1 MLNNELIKK
10 EKMREIGSEF
20 WTGCSPTGRHG
31 CKWHQPK
38 GWILLETLSG
48 RVALEYVVE
57 SLKSTGATSVYMPSY
72 CCHTMIEP
80 FLKHGLN
87 VAFYDVVLTETG
99 MNRQFNDNHGSD
111 VVFLLDYFGHIDKE
125 TATIAQNQKPKG
137 KTVIYD
143 ATHSIYSDVDPM
155 IYDYVFGSYRKWMDV
170 NCGFVATK
178 STLDDSAQAD
188 WKQFEEYV
196 DMRTRMFDLK
206 SRFMNGEDV
215 DKQLFLTWISEA
227 EEMLEQ
233 NYHHTLPDSRSLDV
247 LERTDLPSLMMARRN
262 NAKILMQG
270 IAELAD
276 ERIRCFSQKI
286 GAHDIPLFVPVWIQ
300 ADIRND
306 LRRYLIEHC
315 IYCPVHWPLS
325 DLHVISDEAKKLY
338 QSELSLVCDQRYDHF
353 DMYRIVETIK
363 NYLKK

>member
-1 MLNNELIKK
+1 MNK
-10 EKMREIGSEF
+10 EIGSEF
-20 WTGCSPTGRHG
+20 WTGCSHDGRHG
-31 CKWHQPK
+31 C
-38 GWILLETLSG
+38 GWSLPTGWSQIETLSG
-48 RVALEYVVE
+48 RVGLEYVVE
-57 SLKSTGATSVYMPSY
+57 RIKATGVKSVYMPSY

-80 FLKHGLN
+80 FIKHDIK
-87 VAFYDVVLTETG
+87 VVFYDVVLSESG
-99 MNRQFNDNHGSD
+99 LKRQFNPNHGCEA
-111 VVFLLDYFGHIDKE
+111 VFLLDFFGYVDEE
-125 TATIAQNQKPKG
+125 TALIAKKQRARG
-137 KTVIYD
+137 KTLIYD
-143 ATHSIYSDVDPM
+143 ATHSIYSAFDPTD
-155 IYDYVFGSYRKWMDV
+155 YDYVFGSYRKWMDV

-206 SRFMNGEDV
+206 SRYMNDEDV
-215 DKQLFLTWISEA
+215 DKQQFLAWINEA

-233 NYHHTLPDSRSLDV
+233 GYHHTLPDKRSLDV
-247 LERTDLPSLMMARRN
+247 LKNTDLPTLMMTRRN
-262 NAKILMQG
+262 NAKVLMDG
-270 IAELAD
+270 IADLTD
-276 ERIRCFSQKI
+276 ERIRCFVKKTD
-286 GAHDIPLFVPVWIQ
+286 AHDTPLFVPVWIQ

-325 DLHVISDEAKKLY
+325 DLHTISDEAKRLY

>member
-1 MLNNELIKK
+1 MKK
-10 EKMREIGSEF
+10 EIGSEF
-20 WTGCSPTGRHG
+20 WTGCSQQGRHG
-31 CKWHQPK
+31 CKWQQPK
-38 GWILLETLSG
+38 GWSLIETLSG

-57 SLKSTGATSVYMPSY
+57 SLKLIGATSVYMPSY
-72 CCHTMIEP
+72 CCYTMIEP
-80 FLKHGLN
+80 FLKHGLK

-99 MNRQFNDNHGSD
+99 LKRQFNPNHCCD
-111 VVFLLDYFGHIDKE
+111 VVFMLDYSGHIDEETSVIAKE
-125 TATIAQNQKPKG
+125 QKAKG
-137 KTVIYD
+137 KTLIYD
-143 ATHSIYSDVDPM
+143 ATHSIYSVFDPT

-178 STLDDSAQAD
+178 NTIDNNIQTD
-188 WKQFEEYV
+188 WKQFDEYI

-206 SRFMNGEDV
+206 FHYMNDEDV
-215 DKQLFLTWISEA
+215 DKQQFLAWINEA

-233 NYHHTLPDSRSLDV
+233 NYHHTLPDSRSLEV
-247 LERTDLPSLMMARRN
+247 LTRTDLPTLMMARRN
-262 NAKILMQG
+262 NAKILMDG
-270 IAELAD
+270 IADLAD
-276 ERIRCFSQKI
+276 ERIRCFVKKMN
-286 GAHDIPLFVPVWIQ
+286 AHDTSLFVPVWIQ

-306 LRRYLIEHC
+306 LRRYLIEHD

-325 DLHVISDEAKKLY
+325 YLHVISDEAKQLY